1 MRLRLIVG
9 LTVLALFGCTKG
21 QSAPGTTVSPTGPSN
36 FDVSGVASSA
46 ASGRTAAS
54 VPREVMVN
62 AKDACDPATF
72 NAALMDPNACMGPGG
87 GVTFD
92 HFIDT
97 LMRMGSIGSWH
108 FAPPSVQVRVGQT
121 FLVTNRGGETH
132 TFTEVEEFGGGRVQL
147 LNDLTHA
154 GPPRPECL
162 ALEPDDFIAS
172 GATYKEDIDE
182 AGVEHYQCCIHPWMR
197 LEAHISDK

>member
-1 MRLRLIVG
+1 MWLRLVVG
-9 LTVLALFGCTKG
+9 FSVLALFGCTKG
-21 QSAPGTTVSPTGPSN
+21 QSSPDIASPIGPSN
-36 FDVSGVASSA
+36 FSAVANST

-54 VPREVMVN
+54 VPRDVMVN
-62 AKDACDPATF
+62 AQDACDPDTF
-72 NAALMDPNACMGPGG
+72 NAAIGPGTCMGAGG
-87 GVTFD
+87 GVTFQ
-92 HFIDT
+92 HFIDALT
-97 LMRMGSIGSWH
+97 RLGSIGAWH

-132 TFTEVEEFGGGRVQL
+132 TFTEVEQFGGGIVPM
-147 LNDLTHA
+147 LNDLAHVPTPA
-154 GPPRPECL
+154 PECL
-162 ALEPDDFIAS
+162 ALDPDDFIAS